1 MAANYTGS
9 PTAVQSPATAPAV
22 NNPIVISIPAGS
34 DVRTIESIT
43 QAMKVLADNGTFLLQ
58 IAGGTRTVPAL
69 VVDGA
74 GGAAVSPGASHV
86 VITGNVPGLVTSV
99 GAGTSPTASVHGNDT
114 HGNISLTTGTSPT
127 GGAGIAILSLILNS
141 GFSASTNGFTV
152 RLSPT
157 NPAAAALSGAQ
168 AVYASQL
175 SSTQMVIS
183 CAGATPLAAATAYS
197 WSYLIIGM

>member
-1 MAANYTGS
+1 MAANYTGN
-9 PTAVQSPATAPAV
+9 PTAVQAPATAPAV
-22 NNPIVISIPAGS
+22 NNPIVISIPAGT

-69 VVDGA
+69 VIDGV
-74 GGAAVSPGASHV
+74 GGASVSPGASHAI
-86 VITGNVPGLVTSV
+86 ITGNPPAVIASV
-99 GAGTSPTASVHGNDT
+99 GAGTSPTFSVHGNDT

-127 GGAGIAILSLILNS
+127 GGAGIAILTLILNA
-141 GFSASTNGFTV
+141 GFSASVNGFTV

-157 NPAAAALSGAQ
+157 NAAAAALAGAQ
-168 AVYASQL
+168 AVYASQA
-175 SSTQMVIS
+175 SSTQVGIA